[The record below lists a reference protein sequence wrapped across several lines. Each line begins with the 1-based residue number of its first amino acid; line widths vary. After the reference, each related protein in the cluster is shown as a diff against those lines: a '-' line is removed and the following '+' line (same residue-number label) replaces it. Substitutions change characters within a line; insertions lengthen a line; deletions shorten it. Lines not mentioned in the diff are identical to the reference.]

1 MTRQFSINVPE
12 NVENEQAYIKAAK
25 VRIEGNARKGRATRW
40 LASHPDAQRAH
51 DFLFACGEFA
61 PAQVLDADDYV
72 ISNTTHPLVEASFG
86 DFRQKMF
93 DSLVEWGSLTDG
105 QTAAVVKMIDRA
117 AERIAKR
124 EELKQ
129 VQRDGSQHVGVEGE
143 RRDFDLQVTFVTGFE
158 TQFGWSN
165 VVGMVDANGNV
176 HVYKGSS
183 SLRNVDG
190 GDVAKGDRVLV
201 KATVTH
207 SERDGVRQ
215 TILKRPKQK

>member
-1 MTRQFSINVPE
+1 
-12 NVENEQAYIKAAK
+12 
-25 VRIEGNARKGRATRW
+25 
-40 LASHPDAQRAH
+40 
-51 DFLFACGEFA
+51 
-61 PAQVLDADDYV
+61 
-72 ISNTTHPLVEASFG
+72 
-86 DFRQKMF
+86 MF